1 MCQRMASLWTC
12 EQSKG
17 DFDRMQEPEQSYR
30 ALLVSDAA
38 SLPSGLGSGFGEK
51 VLKKMGSQR
60 LISRP
65 AWGAYQNS
73 SRYQG

>member
-1 MCQRMASLWTC
+1 
-12 EQSKG
+12 
-17 DFDRMQEPEQSYR
+17 MQEPEQSYK
-30 ALLVSDAA
+30 ALRVSDAA

-60 LISRP
+60 MTSRP

>member
-1 MCQRMASLWTC
+1 
-12 EQSKG
+12 
-17 DFDRMQEPEQSYR
+17 MQEPEQSYR